1 MKLLLLIWLFI
12 YCSTVVNGQDFIDY
26 SFIDSKAL
34 QIPNAATYST
44 AAIADYMQANFKTD
58 KEKIR
63 AIYRWVTA
71 NIHYS
76 KDSMFYRFWGEDPE
90 RKLSSILKTRKGV
103 CEDYATLFSNLI
115 LKCNIP
121 SFVVSGFTK
130 IAGVTNPAGH
140 SWCAVYADKE
150 WLLCDPTWD
159 ESFSNAAHYFLVKPS
174 QFIETHFPFDPLWQ
188 LQEHPVSHKE
198 FCKGYTRLKNDE
210 AVFHFADSVNS
221 FLLLD
226 TLQQHE
232 AASRRM
238 IQAGLDNESLQT
250 WYAYNQMK
258 IAIVYQEND
267 MTIFNAAVADLN
279 KAKFLYNDFVQY
291 RNNRFVPARP
301 DAAVN
306 EVFNSID
313 SLVLSANKK
322 ANSFGKKGENYQYD
336 TEALKKNL
344 DELATKVQE
353 QKNFF
358 KKYFAANAA
367 DRAKLF
373 YQQAAW

>member
-1 MKLLLLIWLFI
+1 MKWLLFIGLLIYW
-12 YCSTVVNGQDFIDY
+12 SVTAKAQDNNDY

-71 NIHYS
+71 NIRYS

-103 CEDYATLFSNLI
+103 CEDYATLFSNLV
-115 LKCNIP
+115 LKCSIP

-130 IAGVTNPAGH
+130 IAGVNNSAGH

-159 ESFSNAAHYFLVKPS
+159 EGFSNEAHYFLVQPS

-188 LQEHPVSHKE
+188 LQEHPVRHKE
-198 FCKGYTRLKNDE
+198 FRRGYARSKNDE
-210 AVFHFADSVNS
+210 AVFHYADSVNS

-226 TLQQHE
+226 TLQQQE

-238 IQAGLDNESLQT
+238 IQAGLDNESLET
-250 WYAYNQMK
+250 WYTYNQMK

-279 KAKFLYNDFVQY
+279 KAKSLYNDFVQY
-291 RNNRFVPARP
+291 RNNRFVPTRP
-301 DAAVN
+301 DATVN
-306 EVFNSID
+306 AIFNSID
-313 SLVLSANKK
+313 SQLLAANKK
-322 ANSFGKKGENYQYD
+322 VNSVGKRGENYQYD

-353 QKNFF
+353 QKIFF
-358 KKYFAANAA
+358 KKYLAANAT
-367 DRAKLF
+367 DRPKLF
-373 YQQAAW
+373 YQ